1 MRKYKVNSNLS
12 HDRTSYKKGDT
23 VLLKEDQAKTLLR
36 DGVVVETD
44 QDVEVEDNK
53 NVQPAVNNVERKD
66 GDVNGEA
73 GRFGTGDD
81 GHGALLICSDGTMLE
96 IKYGKADMGV
106 WGITLLDAGSLF
118 VHINPCMDEDADPH
132 SDIAHFKDGL
142 KWAYVASDWEKI
154 K

>member
-1 MRKYKVNSNLS
+1 MRLQYLLNVEGVN
-12 HDRTSYKKGDT
+12 KKG
-23 VLLKEDQAKTLLR
+23 KETTMTTKVYGCSDDLI
-36 DGVVVETD
+36 EF
-44 QDVEVEDNK
+44 E
-53 NVQPAVNNVERKD
+53 